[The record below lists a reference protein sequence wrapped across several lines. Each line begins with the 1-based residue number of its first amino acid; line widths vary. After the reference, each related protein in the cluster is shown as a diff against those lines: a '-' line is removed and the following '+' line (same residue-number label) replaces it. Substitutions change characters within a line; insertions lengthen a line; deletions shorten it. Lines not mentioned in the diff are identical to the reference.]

1 MVEPP
6 WTTEPALTSA
16 SMARAT
22 DSTSMPPCNQKLWSS
37 VSSTASMSTGEIWSR
52 ATGWR
57 LRAERRVAITVPLA
71 A

>member
-16 SMARAT
+16 SMARTT

-37 VSSTASMSTGEIWSR
+37 VSRTASMRTGEIWSR

-57 LRAERRVAITVPLA
+57 LRAERRMAITDPSA